1 MKWDTMPTRSDH
13 KAGGSHVEEGQADEH
28 AREARKDDHLQYA
41 PGATTSHP
49 PLQTRT
55 GLAQRLSVSDIREK
69 IVPGEY
75 KLRWRAKNAPVLPAR

>member
-1 MKWDTMPTRSDH
+1 MWKKDKPTSMHAKHARMTTYSTRS
-13 KAGGSHVEEGQADEH
+13 
-28 AREARKDDHLQYA
+28 
-41 PGATTSHP
+41 GATMSHP